1 MKTFKAFR
9 TEETNEGFKNILQEL
24 DYSIL
29 LNDEVVIKVAY
40 SGINFKDFLSSRG
53 NKGITRQYPHTPGID
68 ASGIVVSDKTKTFN
82 PGDEVVVMG
91 YDFGMNHDG
100 GFAEYIG
107 VPVSWV
113 LLKPSL
119 LTLKE
124 TMQIGTSGF
133 TAALG
138 VSKILK
144 MGQSPDQGPI
154 LVSGATGG
162 VGTYAVQ
169 MLSDLGF
176 EVWAMTSKIQE
187 TEMLLSLGAARIVTK
202 EEVIVSAE
210 KAIQRSKWAGAF
222 DTVGG
227 DILVSILKQCAKS
240 GSVATCG
247 NVAGAKLEM
256 TVFPFILNGINL
268 LGINSADTPMEVRKE
283 VWKIIEKTSDAQK
296 VSRIGKEISLNQI
309 NDALCEMETKSHKGR
324 FTINM
329 NI

>member
-107 VPVSWV
+107 VPASWV

-133 TAALG
+133 TAAFG

-202 EEVIVSAE
+202 EEVIVPAE